1 MFDEIAKKS
10 NFDYTISDP
19 KTCCKWGKPDG
30 NRNYTGLL
38 GDMFNKWGDV
48 GWANQWDFDEVSTP
62 EEDVRGG
69 ADLTYAYLYDKNC
82 FMVMLNRLLKGRS
95 IDQCIIIS
103 SYSRH
108 LHCLNS

>member
-1 MFDEIAKKS
+1 MPTLRYGGYEVKMFDEIAKKS

-30 NRNYTGLL
+30 NGNYTGLL

-82 FMVMLNRLLKGRS
+82 FMVT
-95 IDQCIIIS
+95 
-103 SYSRH
+103 
-108 LHCLNS
+108 LNSLKTEKRIN